1 MYNLYG
7 WKSCADQNRKL
18 ELPCEKRFEICIGI
32 SWGLL
37 YLHQDSRLTIIHRNL
52 KASNILL
59 DDELSPKI
67 SDFGI
72 ARSFGRDEIEAK
84 TKRVIGTYGYMS
96 PEYAI
101 DGKLSVKSDVF
112 SLGVLLLEIVSGK
125 KNRKFHHLDHYH
137 SLLGHA
143 WLLWNDH
150 RALELVD
157 SCLENSY
164 IEPQVVRCI
173 QVGLLCVQKLPK
185 DRPSMSS
192 VVFMLGND
200 GVALPEPKLPGFFVE
215 RSSMDAETSTSGRSH
230 TGNSLTIT
238 IMEAR

>member
-1 MYNLYG
+1 M
-7 WKSCADQNRKL
+7 
-18 ELPCEKRFEICIGI
+18 GI
-32 SWGLL
+32 SRGLL
-37 YLHQDSRLTIIHRNL
+37 YLHQDSRLRIIHRDL

-72 ARSFGRDEIEAK
+72 ARSFGRDQIEDK
-84 TKRVIGTYGYMS
+84 TKRVIGTC
-96 PEYAI
+96 
-101 DGKLSVKSDVF
+101 
-112 SLGVLLLEIVSGK
+112 LGVLLLEI
-125 KNRKFHHLDHYH
+125 
-137 SLLGHA
+137 A

-157 SCLENSY
+157 SCLKNSY
-164 IEPQVVRCI
+164 IESQVQRCI

-192 VVFMLGND
+192 VVFMLCNE
-200 GVALPEPKLPGFFVE
+200 GVALPEPKQPGFFVD
-215 RSSMDAETSTSGRSH
+215 RSSMDAETSTGESSH